1 MLLWRLHN
9 MTIQSIIN
17 GKTKIFDLAFNSMQE
32 KQPKVLY
39 NIFLLCVKAN
49 TNNYVFSYY
58 LWQKCFYEKYDANI
72 FDTRTLKLF
81 RQSLAKFI
89 KTGRI

>member
-1 MLLWRLHN
+1 

-32 KQPKVLY
+32 NQPSIFC
-39 NIFLLCVKAN
+39 NIFSLCVKAN

-58 LWQKCFYEKYDANI
+58 LHQKCYHEKYDPNL
-72 FDTRTLKLF
+72 FDTRSLKLF
-81 RQSLAKFI
+81 RASLAKFI
-89 KTGRI
+89 KMGRIKKQ

>member
-1 MLLWRLHN
+1 

-17 GKTKIFDLAFNSMQE
+17 GKTKIFDLAFNSMSE
-32 KQPKVLY
+32 NQPNVFH

-58 LWQKCFYEKYDANI
+58 LWQKCFYEKYDPNL
-72 FDTRTLKLF
+72 FDTRSLKLF
-81 RQSLAKFI
+81 RASLAKFI
-89 KTGRI
+89 KIGRI